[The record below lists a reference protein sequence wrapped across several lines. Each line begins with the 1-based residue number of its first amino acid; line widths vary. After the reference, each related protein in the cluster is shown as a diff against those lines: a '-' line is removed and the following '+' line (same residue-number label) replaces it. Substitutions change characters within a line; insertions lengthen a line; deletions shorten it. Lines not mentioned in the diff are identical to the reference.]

1 MGGDVERARAL
12 ARGAG
17 PKPGEER
24 LAALLAVAVKLTR
37 QPEAMVESDVATLR
51 AIGLRDAGV
60 HDAVAVTAYFNFV
73 NRMAQGLGIELEPE

>member
-12 ARGAG
+12 ARGED
-17 PKPGEER
+17 PRPGEGR

-51 AIGLRDAGV
+51 AIGLGDAGV

>member
-12 ARGAG
+12 ARGEG
-17 PKPGEER
+17 PRPGEER
-24 LAALLAVAVKLTR
+24 LAAILAFAVRLTR
-37 QPEAMVESDVATLR
+37 QPGAMVEADVATLR
-51 AIGLRDAGV
+51 AIGLGDAGV